1 MDGQVVHDLMVRTSY
16 IRKNCALTP
25 IKVLTRLFNIN
36 LLSGLVLTIILLG
49 VISAAAVYVNAR
61 TYRELAFDLQRQYM
75 TRQIAARSGDLLAE
89 QVHQAQ
95 HTGLE
100 LLQQDAF
107 RAAYALRDADELAA
121 VLAGFLGRDTP
132 AAALAITGMYVF
144 GGDSALLAA
153 AGRPGSAV
161 AAGGVVCPGLASAA
175 QLQGW
180 ENPAQ
185 PLHVLCAYNGVP
197 YLGTLLMLGE
207 PSVPDYLQIISDPLP
222 ALKQIG
228 TRLDMPVQLRRPDDS
243 MVYATPGWEPD
254 SVDGWVQ
261 SDFMLTAADAQ
272 PLLRI
277 ITWRDADALVLQ
289 LDRTNNRLLL
299 VVALIILAAVA
310 FALLM
315 VKYSVFKPL
324 RDLSYQLRISRGRDS
339 GAAAAAATERD
350 PPVSFHALGELY
362 ATLHD
367 MAIRDPLTGTYNRAL
382 LEDRLKQV
390 IAEHR
395 RTPCIAAILLVDLVR
410 FKYVNDVMG
419 HHTGDLLLKQVVERI
434 GQVLRESDTLA
445 RLGGDEFVI
454 VLPDTDAEQAM
465 QVAQKIIQSMR
476 PEFEVEGNKLS
487 AGVSIGIALMP
498 EHGADVETLLRNA
511 DYAMYSIK
519 NDKRGYAVYDPARAD
534 EANAARMTLGGV
546 LNEDFS
552 QNDLFLVYQPVMEF
566 GTGRVSY
573 LEALVRWRQPDGRV
587 LMPESFIR
595 VAEQSGLIRQ
605 LSEWVIDNVCRELA
619 GLQQHNPGLRAG
631 INLSMH
637 NLHDFNLMEQ
647 FRASLQRYRL
657 EPDALLL
664 EITETGVMLDP
675 DQVAETLEQLAAMGL
690 KLSIDDFGTGHS
702 SLVYLKRLP
711 VHTLKVDK
719 SFVVDMDSDEDNAS
733 IVRATIDLAHSLGLT
748 VTAEGVETGIVHDQ
762 LQAMGCD
769 YYQGYYV
776 GRPTELPGI
785 GRWLLG
791 NRITQSLTRAT
802 SD

>member
-1 MDGQVVHDLMVRTSY
+1 L
-16 IRKNCALTP
+16 IRP
-25 IKVLTRLFNIN
+25 FNIN

-49 VISAAAVYVNAR
+49 VVSAAAVYVNAR
-61 TYRELAFDLQRQYM
+61 TYRDLAFDLQRQYM
-75 TRQIAARSGDLLAE
+75 TRLIAARSDDLLAE

-95 HTGLE
+95 HAGQALLE
-100 LLQQDAF
+100 QDAF
-107 RAAYALRDADELAA
+107 RAAYALRDADELAT
-121 VLAGFLGRDTP
+121 VLAGFLRHDT
-132 AAALAITGMYVF
+132 AAAPALAVSGVYLFDADAV
-144 GGDSALLAA
+144 LLAA
-153 AGRPGSAV
+153 AASPDT
-161 AAGGVVCPGLASAA
+161 AAAAEDGVVCPGLVAGAR
-175 QLQGW
+175 LQGA
-180 ENPAQ
+180 EQRPL
-185 PLHVLCAYNGVP
+185 PLHELCAHHGAP
-197 YLGTLLMLGE
+197 YLGTLVELGE
-207 PSVPDYLQIISDPLP
+207 RSAPDYLQIVIDPLP
-222 ALKQIG
+222 ALVQIG
-228 TRLDMPVQLRRPDDS
+228 TRLDMPVQLRRMDDS
-243 MVYATPGWEPD
+243 SVYVTPGWEAAAAAGG
-254 SVDGWVQ
+254 VL
-261 SDFMLTAADAQ
+261 SDFVLTADDAR

-277 ITWRDADALVLQ
+277 TAWRDADALVLH
-289 LDRTNNRLLL
+289 LDRTNQRLLL
-299 VVALIILAAVA
+299 VVALIIVAAVA

-324 RDLSYQLRISRGRDS
+324 RDLSYRLRISRGRDS
-339 GAAAAAATERD
+339 AAAASTERD

-395 RTPCIAAILLVDLVR
+395 RSPCIAAILLVDLVR

-454 VLPDTDAEQAM
+454 VLPDTDAEQAT
-465 QVAQKIIQSMR
+465 QVAQKITQSMQR
-476 PEFEVEGNKLS
+476 EFEVEGNKL
-487 AGVSIGIALMP
+487 AAAVSIGIALMP

-519 NDKRGYAVYDPARAD
+519 NDKSGYAVYDPERAD
-534 EANAARMTLGGV
+534 ATNAARMTLGGV
-546 LNEDFS
+546 LNEDFGR
-552 QNDLFLVYQPVMEF
+552 NDLFLVYQPVMEF
-566 GTGRVSY
+566 GNGRVSY

-587 LMPESFIR
+587 LMPESFIG

-619 GLQQHNPGLRAG
+619 LLQENNPGLRAG

-647 FRASLQRYRL
+647 ISASLQRHRL
-657 EPDALLL
+657 QPESLLL

-748 VTAEGVETGIVHDQ
+748 VTAEGVETGVVHDQ

-769 YYQGYYV
+769 FYQGYYV

-791 NRITQSLTRAT
+791 NRITRSLTGAGT
-802 SD
+802 E

>member
-1 MDGQVVHDLMVRTSY
+1 L
-16 IRKNCALTP
+16 IRP
-25 IKVLTRLFNIN
+25 FNIN

-49 VISAAAVYVNAR
+49 VVSAAAVYVNAR
-61 TYRELAFDLQRQYM
+61 TYRDLAFDFQRQYM
-75 TRQIAARSGDLLAE
+75 TRLMAAKTGDMLADE
-89 QVHQAQ
+89 AHQA
-95 HTGLE
+95 HHAGLG
-100 LLQQDAF
+100 LQQQDAF

-121 VLAGFLGRDTP
+121 VLAGFFRQE
-132 AAALAITGMYVF
+132 AASTTALEVTGLYVF
-144 GGDSALLAA
+144 GADAGLLAA
-153 AGRPGSAV
+153 ASRPDFD
-161 AAGGVVCPGLASAA
+161 AGAGTIVCPGLLRLAR
-175 QLQGW
+175 LQAG
-180 ENPAQ
+180 EERSQ
-185 PLHVLCAYNGVP
+185 PLHELCAFNGAP
-197 YLGTLLMLGE
+197 YLATLIAIGE
-207 PSVPDYLQIISDPLP
+207 QSAPDYLQVVSDPLP
-222 ALKQIG
+222 RLVRIG
-228 TRLDMPVQLRRPDDS
+228 SRLDMPVQVRRMDDS
-243 MVYATPGWEPD
+243 IVYATPGWMAD
-254 SVDGWVQ
+254 SGSREVL
-261 SDFMLTAADAQ
+261 SDFVLSAADAQ

-277 ITWRDADALVLQ
+277 TARRDADALVLQ

-324 RDLSYQLRISRGRDS
+324 RDLSYQLRLSRGRVS
-339 GAAAAAATERD
+339 NAATAAADRNT
-350 PPVSFHALGELY
+350 PVSFHALGELY
-362 ATLHD
+362 ETLHD

-419 HHTGDLLLKQVVERI
+419 HHIGDLLLKKVVDRI
-434 GQVLRESDTLA
+434 SQVLRESDTLA

-454 VLPDTDAEQAM
+454 VLPDTDAEQAT
-465 QVAQKIIQSMR
+465 QVAQKIIQSMET
-476 PEFEVEGNKLS
+476 EFEVEGNKLS
-487 AGVSIGIALMP
+487 AAVSIGITLMP
-498 EHGADVETLLRNA
+498 EHGDDVETLLRNA

-519 NDKRGYAVYDPARAD
+519 NDKRDYAVYDPATAD
-534 EANAARMTLGGV
+534 QVNAAKMTLGGV
-546 LNEDFS
+546 LNEDFGH
-552 QNDLFLVYQPVMEF
+552 NDLFLVYQPVMEF

-587 LMPESFIR
+587 LMPESFVR

-619 GLQQHNPGLRAG
+619 TLQQDNPGLSAG

-647 FRASLQRYRL
+647 IRASLQRYRL
-657 EPDALLL
+657 EPQSLLL

-675 DQVAETLEQLAAMGL
+675 DQVAETLGQLAAMGL

-719 SFVVDMDSDEDNAS
+719 SFVVDMDSDEDNTS

-748 VTAEGVETGIVHDQ
+748 VTAEGVETAVVHDQ
-762 LQAMGCD
+762 LKTMGCD

-785 GRWLLG
+785 GRWLRG
-791 NRITQSLTRAT
+791 NRITQSLTRAG
-802 SD
+802 SE